1 MKLSD
6 LPGAQRV
13 RRVELQAPA
22 MRLKAQDVMKVTTVS
37 VLCAA
42 FAVLGAGPAY
52 ATTFQNSPVGQ
63 DQVDPAHTTQQ
74 SAGQA
79 STGQQA
85 AEPSSPAPQTP
96 AAESAAPELVSPES
110 VVPPASSSEAPQNA
124 LEQNTA
130 QSQVP
135 TSLPGHVA
143 VPYLRWSV
151 SDAQGAL
158 VGDTTF
164 TVQLAGSDAPSADGT
179 PGWAGAV
186 TATVLDNVG
195 QPNYSGAD
203 FDPAPGVFTVKT
215 LIDDADAA
223 RSQEIAGGDVARVR
237 LATAAESLKAGEAAS
252 WTDVKIT
259 LNRDDETVRVVAE
272 QASASI
278 NMLRDPAPENIVVP
292 LVAGAPDGATAPY
305 VYWNVT
311 DQDGNPVA
319 GATFTFERR
328 NNNWTGLRTVT
339 DCVSG
344 TCTGVD
350 RDNDPGEFSVKWI
363 DSDTPGAD
371 PGSGRLAVEANG
383 RYRLQPINPPPG
395 YTWTSGTGRV
405 DSNSK
410 NWSGADNNR
419 TLNFGTFS
427 VARVNYAPSCVAG
440 YVYGIQ
446 SSGQIRQVTPG
457 GSVTNL
463 GSTSGLSG
471 AEFNGL
477 GIGTGGS
484 PVYAYSRGGTGNSTS
499 KVAIYQYNPATGNW
513 SNRNVS
519 VDSNDT
525 GFTFVAGAVNLST
538 GKYFLGGYRGD
549 GNNRIFRLWE
559 YTPSSNTVAYKG
571 AVSAPGSGNAN
582 GDIAF
587 DANGNLFV
595 VRGAGTTTTIY
606 SVTAADLAAANG
618 GTIPSSPSSPVQ
630 NTTQDV
636 NGVAFD
642 ADGTGFLGGGKE
654 VQRYDMPGWTNQATV
669 TSGSGLDGSTD
680 LASCGSPPTITIEK
694 VIEGGRVAA
703 SDQFTL
709 SLNQGSTL
717 ISSATTTGNSV
728 GVQADRIGPLPTVRN
743 VPLTFKETAA
753 GTTDLSGYVSSYRCL
768 IDGVQASQGN
778 GTSGSVTIPVTGQ
791 AVNCQIY
798 NAPLVAQV
806 TVHKDVTDAQ
816 GANPQPK
823 EGWTVSATAVATTGS
838 MTARDG
844 NPTDSTTTNEAG
856 DATWNYK
863 FGAKTDVGAVTVSE
877 EVTPGYAFQS
887 GACVVTHLDGTSTTT
902 ELAGPAEQTLAGIVP
917 GDRVDCGYVNR
928 LQPNELTLIKK
939 VTNKHGGTGVVADW
953 TLTAEGPTAG
963 VTGITGDAA
972 ITNASVEAGEYTL
985 SESDGP
991 QGYLASA
998 WECTNGEDT
1007 LDTTGSKVT
1016 VPTAGKVVC
1025 TITNSDLPGSVT
1037 WSKVETGTNDLLGG
1051 SVWTLTGPGADGAS
1065 VEVEDCTEGDCAG
1078 MHDQDPG
1085 AGKFLIEELSWGAYQ
1100 LEETRAPLGYVLD
1113 TSTTHEFEIAGG
1125 ALEITVDPIN
1135 NDPVPSPQI
1144 PLTGGIGRE
1153 LYTIA
1158 GFGVLTLAAAA
1169 IGVNRIQ
1176 KRRR

>member
-1 MKLSD
+1 
-6 LPGAQRV
+6 
-13 RRVELQAPA
+13 

-42 FAVLGAGPAY
+42 FAVLGAGPAH
-52 ATTFQNSPVGQ
+52 ATTFQNAPVGQ
-63 DQVDPAHTTQQ
+63 DQVDPAHTTKQ

-79 STGQQA
+79 STGQQSV
-85 AEPSSPAPQTP
+85 EPISPVPQTP
-96 AAESAAPELVSPES
+96 AAESAAPELVSPEP

-143 VPYLRWSV
+143 VPFLRWSV

-158 VGDTTF
+158 VGGTSF
-164 TVQLAGSDAPSADGT
+164 TVQLAGDNDPSADGT
-179 PGWAGAV
+179 TDSAGAV

-195 QPNYSGAD
+195 QPDYSGAD
-203 FDPAPGVFTVKT
+203 LDPAPGVYTVKT
-215 LIDDADAA
+215 LTDDADAA
-223 RSQEIAGGDVARVR
+223 RTQEIAGGQLARVR
-237 LATAAESLKAGEAAS
+237 LAAAAESLKTGEAAS
-252 WTDVKIT
+252 WTDVKVA
-259 LNRDDETVRVVAE
+259 LDREEETVRVVAE

-278 NMLRDPAPENIVVP
+278 NMLRAPAPENIVVP

-305 VYWNVT
+305 VYWDVR

-319 GATFTFERR
+319 GATFDIQGAKSSNGT
-328 NNNWTGLRTVT
+328 NNSWGGSSRVFAVT
-339 DCVSG
+339 DNTGQPGYSG
-344 TCTGVD
+344 LD
-350 RDNDPGEFSVKWI
+350 RDPDPGEFLVKQLTSTGSSAREVNVDSRYRVQLTGAPSNYTLGSTSWVDLPGPASSPNSVEPR
-363 DSDTPGAD
+363 PGAW
-371 PGSGRLAVEANG
+371 A
-383 RYRLQPINPPPG
+383 
-395 YTWTSGTGRV
+395 SGTF
-405 DSNSK
+405 
-410 NWSGADNNR
+410 
-419 TLNFGTFS
+419 NFGTFS
-427 VARVNYAPSCVAG
+427 LTKLQTAPLCTAG
-440 YVYGIQ
+440 VVYSV
-446 SSGQIRQVTPG
+446 SSGGQLRQIGPGTTVT
-457 GSVTNL
+457 SVGTPA
-463 GSTSGLSG
+463 SGVSS
-471 AEFNGL
+471 FNGI
-477 GIGTGGS
+477 GIGSGGS
-484 PVYAYSRGGTGNSTS
+484 PVFAYER
-499 KVAIYQYNPATGNW
+499 
-513 SNRNVS
+513 SNRSQTATIYRYDTTTGVWANTG
-519 VDSNDT
+519 DSFNT
-525 GFTFVAGAVNLST
+525 QLGNGLVAGAVDLST
-538 GKYFLGGYRGD
+538 DRYMFGGFTAAGTQFRIWSYSPGNTQPFAYLGYLD
-549 GNNRIFRLWE
+549 
-559 YTPSSNTVAYKG
+559 TSSG
-571 AVSAPGSGNAN
+571 AGGATN
-582 GDIAF
+582 GDMAF
-587 DANGNLFV
+587 DNKGNLFV
-595 VRGAGTTTTIY
+595 VRGSGTSTTVF
-606 SVTAADLAAANG
+606 SVTAANLAAANG
-618 GTIPSSPSSPVQ
+618 GLITSARSASFTTSS
-630 NTTQDV
+630 DV

-642 ADGTGFLGGGKE
+642 ASGKAYLGSSSK
-654 VQRYDMPGWTNQATV
+654 VTSYDMPSWTN
-669 TSGSGLDGSTD
+669 GLQTTDALSNSTD

-703 SDQFTL
+703 ADQFTL
-709 SLNQGSTL
+709 SLNQDSTL

-753 GTTDLSGYVSSYRCL
+753 GSTDLSGYVSSYRCL

-778 GTSGSVTIPVTGQ
+778 GTSGSVTIPTTGQ

-838 MTARDG
+838 MAARDG

-877 EVTPGYAFQS
+877 EVTPGYAFQR
-887 GACVVTHLDGTSTTT
+887 GTCVVTHLDGTSTTT
-902 ELAGPAEQTLAGIVP
+902 ELAGPTEQTIAGIVP
-917 GDRVDCGYVNR
+917 GDRVDCGYVNK

-939 VTNKHGGTGVVADW
+939 VDNKHGGTGVVADW

-963 VTGITGDAA
+963 VSGITGDAA
-972 ITNASVEAGEYTL
+972 ITNASVKAGEYTL
-985 SESDGP
+985 GESGGP
-991 QGYLASA
+991 QGYEASA
-998 WECTNGEDT
+998 WACTNGET
-1007 LDTTGSKVT
+1007 ALDTTGSKVT

-1037 WSKVETGTNDLLGG
+1037 WSKVETGTSNLLGG

-1078 MHDQDPG
+1078 MHDQNPG
-1085 AGKFLIEELSWGAYQ
+1085 AGKFLIEELPWGTYQ

-1113 TSTTHEFEIAGG
+1113 TSTTHEFVIAGG

-1135 NDPVPSPQI
+1135 NDPVPSPEI

-1153 LYTIA
+1153 FYTIA
-1158 GFGVLTLAAAA
+1158 GFGMLALAAAA
-1169 IGVNRIQ
+1169 IGVIRIQ